1 MFAYNSSQLCQEDY
15 ISYVRLH
22 ALTFYL
28 KCDNNFIL
36 IIYHQWEY
44 SIIIQEYLCYTVHST
59 QYVLCLNVRVKLQFK
74 INI

>member
-1 MFAYNSSQLCQEDY
+1 MFAYNTSQLCQEDY

-22 ALTFYL
+22 ALKFYL

-36 IIYHQWEY
+36 IIYYQWEY
-44 SIIIQEYLCYTVHST
+44 SIYTQYTVYST
-59 QYVLCLNVRVKLQFK
+59 QYVLCLYVLVKLQFK